1 VKLKIGGGKE
11 RMASLAGDADFLAAC
26 GTPASEEAWKETVA
40 AWHKRKTAIYEEMI
54 VSGAIP
60 ARPGVKRLS
69 EEAHR
74 AGWLLAVC
82 STSAVPAVQAVLN
95 HVMGE
100 ETAAKCAIFAGDMVK
115 AKKPA
120 PDVYL
125 MAVERLGVAPERC
138 IVIEDS
144 RNGLLAAKAAG
155 MRCLVTVNE
164 LTKDEGFAEADLV
177 LSCLGDP
184 GGEKAV
190 VIENRSS
197 VRPGE
202 WLRAEDLERLLTV

>member
-1 VKLKIGGGKE
+1 
-11 RMASLAGDADFLAAC
+11 
-26 GTPASEEAWKETVA
+26 
-40 AWHKRKTAIYEEMI
+40 
-54 VSGAIP
+54 
-60 ARPGVKRLS
+60 
-69 EEAHR
+69 
-74 AGWLLAVC
+74 
-82 STSAVPAVQAVLN
+82 
-95 HVMGE
+95 
-100 ETAAKCAIFAGDMVK
+100 
-115 AKKPA
+115 
-120 PDVYL
+120 